1 MQNSLFSGP
10 KALGAFLRSVRENTA
25 PADIGLPAMGRRRTK
40 GLRREEVAQ
49 LSGISTTWYTWI
61 EQGRNIVVSAQT
73 LGNIAEVLK
82 MKPSERQYLF
92 HLALKSDPQEEQIQ
106 VVEEEVLASVHQV
119 ASPCYLL
126 DITWNMLAWNSAAQA
141 LFTGWLGS
149 EPRPNMM
156 TFMFQHPL
164 SKTLVCDWE
173 NRASRIVAELRADT
187 MHYQHDQGLN
197 AFVNRMNN
205 DSETFREYWSRQ
217 QVVVREGGE
226 RTFRNAQGGL
236 QQFRQVSWQ
245 LTSNRS
251 VKMIMLMPE

>member
-1 MQNSLFSGP
+1 
-10 KALGAFLRSVRENTA
+10 VR
-25 PADIGLPAMGRRRTK
+25 
-40 GLRREEVAQ
+40 
-49 LSGISTTWYTWI
+49 
-61 EQGRNIVVSAQT
+61 
-73 LGNIAEVLK
+73 
-82 MKPSERQYLF
+82 
-92 HLALKSDPQEEQIQ
+92 
-106 VVEEEVLASVHQV
+106 QV

-141 LFTGWLGS
+141 LFTGWLDT
-149 EPRPNMM
+149 EQRPNMM

-164 SKTLVCDWE
+164 SQTLVCDWE

-187 MHYQHDQGLN
+187 MYYQHDQGLN
-197 AFVNRMNN
+197 AFVTRMNN

-226 RTFRNAQGGL
+226 RTFSNAQGKL